1 MNKVSPIKIIHQ
13 LSVIYKAFNS
23 YKTIHKCLITKILL
37 HIVIKQ
43 KIPSFKRMDLIL

>member
-23 YKTIHKCLITKILL
+23 YKIINNFLTTKAL
-37 HIVIKQ
+37 HTG
-43 KIPSFKRMDLIL
+43 